1 MKLATR
7 IEQLS
12 LRHTFTI
19 SRSSRDVVPVVI
31 AELTHDGITGVGE
44 ASPNSFYGD
53 SAEDVRTKLS
63 ALGAWVEK
71 INPLCYHDALNEA
84 AGRLG
89 GNRAALSA
97 FDLALHDW
105 VGQKLELPIYR
116 LLGLDATRLPA
127 TSFTIG
133 IDSIENMLAKVHEA
147 SGYPVIKV
155 KLGTGNDVEIVRALR
170 KETRATLRVD
180 ANCSWTAAET
190 IEKSQELKALGVEFI
205 EQPLPPDQLEAMEE
219 VYAKSALPL
228 IADENSIVP
237 DNVPDLRRRFHGIN
251 IQLGKCGGI
260 FAALRMI
267 HLARAF
273 GLEVMIGCM
282 IESSVACTAAAQ
294 IGPLVDYL
302 DIDGPLLIT
311 NDPYEGVE
319 YDKGR
324 LTLPERPGLG
334 VVRKRSA
341 SEKNKES
348 PSLQLDAD
356 S

>member
-7 IEQLS
+7 IEQLR

-31 AELTHDGITGVGE
+31 TELTHDGITGVGE

-53 SAEDVRTKLS
+53 SPEGVQATLS
-63 ALGAWVEK
+63 HLGDYDWLET
-71 INPLCYHDALNEA
+71 IDPLCYHNVLDEA
-84 AGRLG
+84 AARLG
-89 GNRAALSA
+89 EDRAALSA

-105 VGQKLELPIYR
+105 VGRKLGLPLYR
-116 LLGLDATRLPA
+116 LLGLDPARLPC
-127 TSFTIG
+127 TSLTIG
-133 IDSIENMLAKVHEA
+133 IDTIENMVAKLREA
-147 SGYPVIKV
+147 SGYPVIKI

-170 KETRATLRVD
+170 KETRATFRVD
-180 ANCSWTAAET
+180 ANCSWTAKET

-219 VYAKSALPL
+219 VHAKSALPL
-228 IADENSIVP
+228 ISDENSVVP
-237 DNVPDLRRRFHGIN
+237 DNVPDLRGRFHGLN
-251 IQLGKCGGI
+251 IKLVKCGGL
-260 FAALRMI
+260 FPALRMI

-273 GLEVMIGCM
+273 GLELMIGCM

-302 DIDGPLLIT
+302 DVDGPLLIT
-311 NDPYEGVE
+311 NDPYRGVE

-324 LTLPERPGLG
+324 LKLPERPGLG
-334 VVRKRSA
+334 IVPAGS
-341 SEKNKES
+341 S
-348 PSLQLDAD
+348 
-356 S
+356 